1 METKLSLFA
10 DDLIAY
16 VERREPIGNHVEKES
31 PLHSTGNYIQYSV
44 INHNEGDFPGS
55 AVVKTLPSNEVGEG
69 SISGQGTR
77 SHLLQDMAK
86 IKINKFKKNF

>member
-1 METKLSLFA
+1 M
-10 DDLIAY
+10 
-16 VERREPIGNHVEKES
+16 
-31 PLHSTGNYIQYSV
+31 

-86 IKINKFKKNF
+86 IKINKLKKTFKNHNEKQYKNIYVCVCIYICS